1 MTRNVHSWQ
10 SASLFFLVVCDL
22 SGEGSP
28 NSHAASKSVGVPR
41 STAGDCSLST
51 NIPHALCFGN
61 RSRSQLNQTLESTC
75 LSPVVRG
82 LEGRFKKTYRNSSRG
97 LGVVHVCGTR
107 QCCMQINISFIPLG
121 ARLMSPR
128 GAAAPSRPLGA
139 EVHPPPFQH
148 RGQLHA
154 VRLARRCLA
163 ADSAVPRLALRHGAF
178 AVPAQRRASR
188 GPRAWAELCS
198 GKTEVSREAVVFRW
212 EVVFGC
218 CVVRWSTAG
227 ANLFS
232 VSTIILR
239 YPKSA
244 VGAVAKLNQ
253 CVKTYNSLRGM
264 FKPEVIAH
272 IIVSR
277 KEHRNYQQHS
287 FQEGILFP
295 SSSLWKQKNP
305 NNWKLKAK
313 CKWTTVTRVA
323 LSIGTTSS
331 WFILLLAHWCHVC
344 NITTLIWETTEIYNS
359 PSKFLWLI
367 KFFRAS
373 VLCLED
379 FFHQINR
386 YHSLKWVFLL
396 LLLQLRVWRCGWGKS
411 EESSVIQLS

>member
-107 QCCMQINISFIPLG
+107 QCSMQINISFIPERAWWALGERRHLRGLSGRRFTRRPFSTADSSTRCAWLG
-121 ARLMSPR
+121 AAWRR
-128 GAAAPSRPLGA
+128 TAPSRGSRSATGRSLCRRSA
-139 EVHPPPFQH
+139 ALLEVPEPEP
-148 RGQLHA
+148 
-154 VRLARRCLA
+154 
-163 ADSAVPRLALRHGAF
+163 S
-178 AVPAQRRASR
+178 
-188 GPRAWAELCS
+188 
-198 GKTEVSREAVVFRW
+198 
-212 EVVFGC
+212 
-218 CVVRWSTAG
+218 
-227 ANLFS
+227 
-232 VSTIILR
+232 
-239 YPKSA
+239 SA
-244 VGAVAKLNQ
+244 VGRQKSPVKRWFSGEKWCLDAVLSGEVLQVLTCLASRLLYCVILNLQ
-253 CVKTYNSLRGM
+253 WELLLSLISVLRHITVYEACLSQKSLLTLL
-264 FKPEVIAH
+264 FPEKSIE
-272 IIVSR
+272 ITSNIPSR
-277 KEHRNYQQHS
+277 KEFCFLHPPFEN
-287 FQEGILFP
+287 
-295 SSSLWKQKNP
+295 KKNQ

-379 FFHQINR
+379 FFHQIHR